1 MYTSQSPSLIIEST
15 ILVSPYLTP
24 HLRFLTR
31 YGALLMFSIPPATTS
46 SLSPAL
52 IDCAASITPLS
63 PDPQT
68 LLTVNA
74 PTLTGIPAKMA
85 DCRAG
90 FCPNPAET
98 TLPIITSST
107 CFDWTLAL
115 FTDSPIAMAPS
126 LGAGIPTRLLPNFP
140 MAVLH
145 AERMTAS
152 GMRKVSSSGY

>member
-1 MYTSQSPSLIIEST
+1 
-15 ILVSPYLTP
+15 
-24 HLRFLTR
+24 
-31 YGALLMFSIPPATTS
+31 MFSIPPATTS

-107 CFDWTLAL
+107 CFDCTLAL

-126 LGAGIPTRLLPNFP
+126 LGAGIPTRVLPNFP

-152 GMRKVSSSGY
+152 GMREVFSSAIKSLRVGRPIA